1 MVLGC
6 NLEPDNKPP
15 HEWYSVLMPWRP
27 SARMTGLFICLA
39 AFVIGAYIDAFL
51 RANVGPTCFGCSGLS
66 CTIVTIADHPVETIE
81 SLFPTDTK
89 P

>member
-1 MVLGC
+1 M
-6 NLEPDNKPP
+6 
-15 HEWYSVLMPWRP
+15 HWSP
-27 SARMTGLFICLA
+27 SAKVFGLLICLA
-39 AFVIGAYIDAFL
+39 AFVVGAYIDAFL

-81 SLFPTDTK
+81 VLFLTDAQ